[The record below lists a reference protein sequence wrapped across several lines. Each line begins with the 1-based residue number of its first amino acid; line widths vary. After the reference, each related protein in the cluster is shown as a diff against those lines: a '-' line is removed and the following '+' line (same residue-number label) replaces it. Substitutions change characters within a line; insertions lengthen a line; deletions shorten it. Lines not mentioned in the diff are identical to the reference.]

1 MEDGRGFILFSFSV
15 LSGLSVTF
23 YSFSSRVSQFFSNF
37 ARILCFSL
45 DKASRSIPIIRP
57 ISPLALSIPTPG
69 NWEDGSRA
77 TSGWTIFS
85 KSANKTGKKYSY
97 QVFFV
102 SLERKAI
109 LLYIKA
115 VRRIE
120 KKRGYELA
128 TVLNSTF
135 CYELHSK
142 NSRHRAISRFM
153 TRCRVQRYKNNLE

>member
-1 MEDGRGFILFSFSV
+1 MEDGRGFILFSCNV

-57 ISPLALSIPTPG
+57 ISPLDLSIPTPG

-102 SLERKAI
+102 SLQRQ
-109 LLYIKA
+109 
-115 VRRIE
+115 
-120 KKRGYELA
+120 
-128 TVLNSTF
+128 
-135 CYELHSK
+135 
-142 NSRHRAISRFM
+142 RF
-153 TRCRVQRYKNNLE
+153 TTN

>member
-1 MEDGRGFILFSFSV
+1 MEDGRGFILFSCNI

-37 ARILCFSL
+37 GRFLSFSL

-102 SLERKAI
+102 SLQRQ
-109 LLYIKA
+109 
-115 VRRIE
+115 
-120 KKRGYELA
+120 
-128 TVLNSTF
+128 
-135 CYELHSK
+135 
-142 NSRHRAISRFM
+142 RF
-153 TRCRVQRYKNNLE
+153 TTN